1 MDENCL
7 VSTDLEQKIAQ
18 HCAIENSR
26 EIWEKP
32 IVVGKPMG
40 TWLFYIFYVFENL
53 KSIDV
58 ILKIED
64 DVILI
69 KVYRTSVSAHDL
81 LGPVSEHSFN

>member
-1 MDENCL
+1 MNKFRYACFYHSHL
-7 VSTDLEQKIAQ
+7 LS
-18 HCAIENSR
+18 CFIEH
-26 EIWEKP
+26 
-32 IVVGKPMG
+32 
-40 TWLFYIFYVFENL
+40 YVFENF

-64 DVILI
+64 DVILN

>member
-1 MDENCL
+1 MHVFTILIFYL
-7 VSTDLEQKIAQ
+7 VLY
-18 HCAIENSR
+18 C
-26 EIWEKP
+26 
-32 IVVGKPMG
+32 
-40 TWLFYIFYVFENL
+40 YVFENF

-81 LGPVSEHSFN
+81 LGPVSEHSF

>member
-1 MDENCL
+1 M
-7 VSTDLEQKIAQ
+7 VQ
-18 HCAIENSR
+18 
-26 EIWEKP
+26 
-32 IVVGKPMG
+32 
-40 TWLFYIFYVFENL
+40 VFENF
-53 KSIDV
+53 KSNIDV

>member
-1 MDENCL
+1 MQL
-7 VSTDLEQKIAQ
+7 VSMCMFLPFSSFI
-18 HCAIENSR
+18 S
-26 EIWEKP
+26 
-32 IVVGKPMG
+32 
-40 TWLFYIFYVFENL
+40 FYCYVFENF

-69 KVYRTSVSAHDL
+69 KLYRTSISAHDL